1 MSGYFNLGKKIAS
14 GIQAI
19 NKVKPKVNKTT
30 LDTAKSKLAIQQ
42 QKTKASAAKLKQTL
56 FESKNKAFKGDDFTF
71 GTSNKKSES
80 NKEAYKRI
88 QGENTKVIKGMLDKA
103 TEKKANGGRIGRRFG
118 GDTMPKRKTN
128 VQKIKETFAPKKKNL
143 SPKQMKIAKLAGNPN
158 KIDGADFKKLR
169 NR

>member
-1 MSGYFNLGKKIAS
+1 MSRFVGAGKKLMS
-14 GIQAI
+14 FM
-19 NKVKPKVNKTT
+19 VPKPNVP
-30 LDTAKSKLAIQQ
+30 
-42 QKTKASAAKLKQTL
+42 KTKIQKGIRDLKIANEKLKGSAAKLKQTQ
-56 FESKNKAFKGDDFTF
+56 FELKNNQPITFKKTR
-71 GTSNKKSES
+71 TKSES

-128 VQKIKETFAPKKKNL
+128 VQKIKDTFGPKKNL
-143 SPKQMKIAKLAGNPN
+143 SAKQMKIAKLAGNPN

-169 NR
+169 GRR